1 MFTSLSM
8 INGTSISLINMIIIS
23 YNSLFR
29 FNIEIPLHMRYQTP
43 CVTYHYQFQL
53 PQPVI
58 LIRQTST
65 LQNTISLPCS
75 PLHNSIECNW
85 LTCQYINQSYEP
97 DNILYIPCGSV
108 HHTHLILIFTL
119 VFTSGVS
126 LLLTAL
132 IILYFD

>member
-29 FNIEIPLHMRYQTP
+29 FNIEIPLHMRYQAP

-58 LIRQTST
+58 LTRQTST

-75 PLHNSIECNW
+75 PLHNPIECNW

-132 IILYFD
+132 VILYFD

>member
-8 INGTSISLINMIIIS
+8 LNGTSISLINMIIIS

>member
-1 MFTSLSM
+1 MSNIDTEQPKYLSDSHVVYVYFTL
-8 INGTSISLINMIIIS
+8 NDK
-23 YNSLFR
+23 R

-58 LIRQTST
+58 LTRQTST

-132 IILYFD
+132 IILYFH